1 MRSARRDDLAAGRPA
16 FGADVDDVVG
26 DLDHVEVVFD
36 DDDRIAA
43 VDEFVQHVEQQADV
57 LEMEPRRRFVE
68 DVERPR
74 EVAAQRRREVDL
86 DLIDERF
93 GERQKN
99 AYGRNRKRVFREQ
112 LGSEPYSRLVYKVR

>member
-1 MRSARRDDLAAGRPA
+1 MTKDPVFQKFARIAAWGAGYFVRSARRDDLAAGRPA

-26 DLDHVEVVFD
+26 DLNHVEVVFD

-68 DVERPR
+68 DVERTPR
-74 EVAAQRRREVDL
+74 IAL
-86 DLIDERF
+86 
-93 GERQKN
+93 G
-99 AYGRNRKRVFREQ
+99 Q
-112 LGSEPYSRLVYKVR
+112 LGGELDTLARRPRASYRAVRA

>member
-43 VDEFVQHVEQQADV
+43 VDEFVEHVEQQADV

-68 DVERPR
+68 DVERTG
-74 EVAAQRRREVDL
+74 EVAAQRGREVDAL
-86 DLIDERF
+86 SPPESVVQ
-93 GERQKN
+93 GCP
-99 AYGRNRKRVFREQ
+99 
-112 LGSEPYSRLVYKVR
+112 SVR